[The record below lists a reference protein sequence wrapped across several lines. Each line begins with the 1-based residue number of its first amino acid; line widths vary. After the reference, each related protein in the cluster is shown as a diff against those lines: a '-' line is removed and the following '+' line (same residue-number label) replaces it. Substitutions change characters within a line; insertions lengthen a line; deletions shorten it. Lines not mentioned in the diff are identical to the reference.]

1 MRKRTDNPA
10 CIVDVTID
18 SIGFE
23 GVAVGR
29 VEGIVHFVKGALPGE
44 HVKAKVVREKKRYI
58 ECDLVEVLSPSPH
71 RLQAPCPYFGDCG
84 GCSWQHLEYQ
94 QQSLWKRLHVADA
107 FKRIGNLDNVK
118 IEDCIAC
125 ALPYGYRNKMEFSF
139 GASRW
144 LTASEIATGEE
155 FDTSFALGL
164 HVPGRFDKVK
174 DIEQCLLQSD
184 EANSLLLKVRALAD
198 RYLVTAHNQ
207 RSHEGFLRNLVLRT
221 SNTSKSL
228 LAVLITTTPEL
239 ESEKDFVTDW
249 MNTSDVLPQGSTIV
263 HAVNDTRSPV
273 AYGTIAA
280 QRGDGFITEQVHDV
294 EYRISPFSFF
304 QTNSVQLPYLVTE
317 ALHAASIQPSDVVW
331 DLYCGT
337 GTLTLPA
344 AKASA
349 HAIGFELAESSVTDA
364 IVNREINNIE
374 NAEFHVM
381 DLHAKQAMDLLMELG
396 KPNVVIIDPP
406 RSGMHPQVV
415 NHLLTI
421 QPERIAYVSC
431 NPSTLARDCAL
442 LGQSYTIESVVPVD
456 MFPQTFHIEAIA
468 KLVLR

>member
-1 MRKRTDNPA
+1 MRKRTDKPA
-10 CIVDVTID
+10 RIVDVTID

-29 VEGIVHFVKGALPGE
+29 VDGIVHFVKGALPGE
-44 HVKAKVVREKKRYI
+44 HVKAKVLRGKKRYI
-58 ECDLVEVLSPSPH
+58 ECDVVDVLTPSPH
-71 RLQAPCPYFGDCG
+71 RLHAPCPYFGDCG
-84 GCSWQHLEYQ
+84 GCSWQHLDYQ
-94 QQSLWKRLHVADA
+94 QQTLWKRLHVADA

-207 RSHEGFLRNLVLRT
+207 RTHLGFLRHLVLRT
-221 SNTSKSL
+221 SYTSQSM
-228 LAVLITTTPEL
+228 LAVLITTSPEL
-239 ESEKDFVTDW
+239 ESEKDLVNDW
-249 MNTSDVLPQGSTIV
+249 MDLFDVLPNGSTIV
-263 HAVNDTRSPV
+263 HAVNDTKSPV
-273 AYGTIAA
+273 ANGTIGALC
-280 QRGDGFITEQVHDV
+280 GEGFITEQIHGV

-304 QTNSVQLPYLVTE
+304 QTNSVQLPFLVTE
-317 ALHAASIQPSDVVW
+317 ALRAASIQSTDVVW

-349 HAIGFELAESSVTDA
+349 RAIGFEVAESSVYDA
-364 IVNREINNIE
+364 VVSRELNNIA
-374 NAEFHVM
+374 NAEFLVM
-381 DLHAKQAMDLLMELG
+381 DLHAKQAMELLMELG

-406 RSGMHPQVV
+406 RSGLHPQVV

-442 LGQSYTIESVVPVD
+442 LGQNYAIESVVPID
-456 MFPQTFHIEAIA
+456 MFPQTFHIEAIT